1 MGFALAAQMPVVL
14 VGDIDR
20 GGVIA
25 QLVGT
30 HALLAPEERAL
41 LKGYIINKFRGDLGL
56 FADAFDTLRPRLG
69 VRCFG
74 VVPWF
79 DKLRELPAED
89 SMALRQTARPARTGT
104 LTIAVPLLPHIANF
118 DDLDPLR
125 AEKSVAIDLVAPG
138 RPLPLCD
145 LILLPGSKATLSDL
159 AALRAEGWDID
170 IKAHARRG
178 GRVQGIC
185 AGYQMLGRRI
195 ADPLGIE
202 GEPDEAEGLGLLDVE
217 TEFTRTKLL
226 VAAQG
231 TDVASGAPIKGYEMH
246 MGRTAGSDTDR
257 PMLRLDGRAD
267 GAISRD
273 GRIAGCH
280 LHGIFASDS
289 FRRAFLARLGVASD
303 PTLQNDERIEGALD
317 SLARHLTLHVDL
329 DALLEI
335 ARAR

>member
-1 MGFALAAQMPVVL
+1 
-14 VGDIDR
+14 
-20 GGVIA
+20 
-25 QLVGT
+25 
-30 HALLAPEERAL
+30 
-41 LKGYIINKFRGDLGL
+41 
-56 FADAFDTLRPRLG
+56 
-69 VRCFG
+69 
-74 VVPWF
+74 
-79 DKLRELPAED
+79 LPAED
-89 SMALRQTARPARTGT
+89 SMALRQAVGPVNPGA

-145 LILLPGSKATLSDL
+145 LILLPGSKATLADL
-159 AALRAEGWDID
+159 AALRVEGWDID

-178 GRVQGIC
+178 GQVLGIC

-202 GEPDEAEGLGLLDVE
+202 GAPNEADGLGLLDVA
-217 TEFTRTKLL
+217 TELTSEKLL
-226 VAAQG
+226 VAAEG
-231 TDVASGAPIKGYEMH
+231 TELASTALVRGYEMH
-246 MGRTAGSDTDR
+246 MGRTFGRDAER

-267 GAISRD
+267 GAVSRD
-273 GRIAGCH
+273 GRVAGCH
-280 LHGIFASDS
+280 LHGIFASDA
-289 FRRAFLARLGVASD
+289 FRRAFLARLGAEAD
-303 PTLQNDERIEGALD
+303 PMLQNEERIESALD